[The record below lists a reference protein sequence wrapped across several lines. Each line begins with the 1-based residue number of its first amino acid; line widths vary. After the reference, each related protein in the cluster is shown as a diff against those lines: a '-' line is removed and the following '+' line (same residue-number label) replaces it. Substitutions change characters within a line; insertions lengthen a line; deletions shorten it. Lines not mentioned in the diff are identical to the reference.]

1 MLNHR
6 FASLAI
12 FLIGAA
18 FCSLGCGSRYPTSNY
33 GLSEGSSARVSPDAV
48 SAFRNMCD
56 ETNRKSMKVG
66 SLSNRTANKLSS
78 LIWIPEESF
87 VHSAPVLDWMEE
99 WLKKGGKTLIY
110 VGRDY
115 SPTADYWDFA
125 GAELQSQEK
134 NKSTVVG
141 ALENKALEELKLD
154 SLQSG
159 QRDRIAL
166 PWALLENEAGLFETV
181 EQLEGPWASDL
192 QEHKHRIRVRSF
204 FRDWS
209 SADSEKVSKQLDWQS
224 EVSDSSK
231 PVQSS
236 FPKQWTTGDT
246 NNLEIAKK
254 AEENDLDAE
263 VMLASKSN
271 KPLITVLSKEEWQGS
286 QVILLANSCFISNY
300 SMTHRGNRV
309 LAHKLIADLPQGKVG
324 FLTLA
329 RDPRVSTGDDEEEQR
344 GFEMLTEWPL
354 NVISFHAFFLG
365 MIVLASLFPILGS
378 PKKLPE
384 LSTQNFAQHV
394 EALGALLFRS
404 SDRFYALTTIAD
416 YFRVVRKDP
425 NSPWAKYEETVH
437 QQPSSPFQSEPS
449 PPQSMDSQREA

>member
-236 FPKQWTTGDT
+236 FPKQWTTGDM

-254 AEENDLDAE
+254 AEENDLNAE

-425 NSPWAKYEETVH
+425 NSPWAKYEETIH

>member
-224 EVSDSSK
+224 EVTDSSK

-254 AEENDLDAE
+254 AEENDLNAE

-425 NSPWAKYEETVH
+425 NSPWAKYEETIH

>member
-87 VHSAPVLDWMEE
+87 VHSAPVLDWMED

-254 AEENDLDAE
+254 AEENDLNAE
-263 VMLASKSN
+263 VMLASTSN

-425 NSPWAKYEETVH
+425 NSPWAKYEETIH

>member
-1 MLNHR
+1 
-6 FASLAI
+6 
-12 FLIGAA
+12 
-18 FCSLGCGSRYPTSNY
+18 
-33 GLSEGSSARVSPDAV
+33 
-48 SAFRNMCD
+48 
-56 ETNRKSMKVG
+56 
-66 SLSNRTANKLSS
+66 
-78 LIWIPEESF
+78 
-87 VHSAPVLDWMEE
+87 MEE
-99 WLKKGGKTLIY
+99 WLKKGNKTLIY

-125 GAELQSQEK
+125 GAELQSQETS
-134 NKSTVVG
+134 KSTVVG
-141 ALENKALEELKLD
+141 ALENKAFEELRLD

-166 PWALLENEAGLFETV
+166 PWALLENEAGVFETV

-209 SADSEKVSKQLDWQS
+209 LVDSEKVAKQLDWQS

-231 PVQSS
+231 PGQSS
-236 FPKQWTTGDT
+236 FPKQWTTEDT

-254 AEENDLDAE
+254 VKENDLDAE
-263 VMLASKSN
+263 VLLASKSN

-300 SMTHRGNRV
+300 SMTHHGNRII
-309 LAHKLIADLPQGKVG
+309 AHKLIADLPQGKVG

-329 RDPRVSTGDDEEEQR
+329 RDPRVSAGDDEEEQR

-365 MIVLASLFPILGS
+365 MIVLASLFPILGR

-394 EALGALLFRS
+394 VALGALLFRS

-449 PPQSMDSQREA
+449 PPQSLDSQRDA

>member
-87 VHSAPVLDWMEE
+87 VHSAPVLDWMED

-425 NSPWAKYEETVH
+425 NSPWAKYEETIH

>member
-87 VHSAPVLDWMEE
+87 VHSAPVL
-99 WLKKGGKTLIY
+99 
-110 VGRDY
+110 
-115 SPTADYWDFA
+115 
-125 GAELQSQEK
+125 
-134 NKSTVVG
+134 VG

-192 QEHKHRIRVRSF
+192 REHKHRIRVRSF

>member
-1 MLNHR
+1 
-6 FASLAI
+6 
-12 FLIGAA
+12 
-18 FCSLGCGSRYPTSNY
+18 
-33 GLSEGSSARVSPDAV
+33 
-48 SAFRNMCD
+48 MCD

-99 WLKKGGKTLIY
+99 WLKKGGKTLVY

-134 NKSTVVG
+134 NKSTIVG

-154 SLQSG
+154 SLQSS
-159 QRDRIAL
+159 QRERIAL
-166 PWALLENEAGLFETV
+166 PWALLENEAGVFETV
-181 EQLEGPWASDL
+181 DQLEGPWASDL

-231 PVQSS
+231 PVQSG

-246 NNLEIAKK
+246 NNLEIAKNV
-254 AEENDLDAE
+254 EESDLNAE
-263 VMLASKSN
+263 VLLATKSN

-286 QVILLANSCFISNY
+286 QVILLANSCFVSNY
-300 SMTHRGNRV
+300 SMTHGGNRA

-329 RDPRVSTGDDEEEQR
+329 RDPRVSAGDDEEEQR

-365 MIVLASLFPILGS
+365 MIVLASLFPILGR

-437 QQPSSPFQSEPS
+437 QQPSSPFQREPS
-449 PPQSMDSQREA
+449 PPQSLESQRDA

>member
-87 VHSAPVLDWMEE
+87 VHSAPVLDWMED

-254 AEENDLDAE
+254 AEENDLNAE

-425 NSPWAKYEETVH
+425 NSPWAKYEETIH

>member
-87 VHSAPVLDWMEE
+87 VHSAPVLDWMED

-236 FPKQWTTGDT
+236 FPKQWTTGDM

-254 AEENDLDAE
+254 AEENDLNAE

-425 NSPWAKYEETVH
+425 NSPWAKYEETIH

>member
-1 MLNHR
+1 VLNHR
-6 FASLAI
+6 FACPVLL
-12 FLIGAA
+12 LIGLS
-18 FCSLGCGSRYPTSNY
+18 FCTLGCGSRYPTSNY

-87 VHSAPVLDWMEE
+87 VHSAPVRDWMEE
-99 WLKKGGKTLIY
+99 WLKKGNKTLIY

-154 SLQSG
+154 SLQSS

-166 PWALLENEAGLFETV
+166 PWALLENEAGVFETV
-181 EQLEGPWASDL
+181 EQLDGPWANDL

-209 SADSEKVSKQLDWQS
+209 LADSEKVSKQLDWQA

-254 AEENDLDAE
+254 VEENDLDAE
-263 VMLASKSN
+263 VLLASKSN

-286 QVILLANSCFISNY
+286 QVILLANSCFVSNY
-300 SMTHRGNRV
+300 SMTHSGNRV
-309 LAHKLIADLPQGKVG
+309 LAHKLIEDLPQGKVG
-324 FLTLA
+324 FLTAA
-329 RDPRVSTGDDEEEQR
+329 RDPRVSVGDEEEEQR

-365 MIVLASLFPILGS
+365 MIVLASLFPILGR

-404 SDRFYALTTIAD
+404 SDRFFALSTIAD

-437 QQPSSPFQSEPS
+437 QQPSSPFQSEPA
-449 PPQSMDSQREA
+449 PPQSLDSQRDA

>member
-254 AEENDLDAE
+254 AEENDLNAE

-425 NSPWAKYEETVH
+425 NSPWAKYEETIH

>member
-87 VHSAPVLDWMEE
+87 VHSAPVLDWTED

-192 QEHKHRIRVRSF
+192 LEHKHRIRVRSF

-246 NNLEIAKK
+246 NNLVIAKK

-425 NSPWAKYEETVH
+425 NSPWAKYEETIH

>member
-1 MLNHR
+1 VHNNR
-6 FASLAI
+6 FATLVL

-18 FCSLGCGSRYPTSNY
+18 FCTLGCGSRYPTSNY

-99 WLKKGGKTLIY
+99 WLKKGNKTLIY

-154 SLQSG
+154 SLQSS

-166 PWALLENEAGLFETV
+166 PWALLENEAGVFETV
-181 EQLEGPWASDL
+181 EQLDGPWANDL

-209 SADSEKVSKQLDWQS
+209 LADSEKVSKQLDWQA

-254 AEENDLDAE
+254 VEENDLDAE
-263 VMLASKSN
+263 VLLASKSN

-286 QVILLANSCFISNY
+286 QVILLANSCFVSNY
-300 SMTHRGNRV
+300 SMTHSGNRV
-309 LAHKLIADLPQGKVG
+309 LAHKLIEDLPQGKVG
-324 FLTLA
+324 FLTAA
-329 RDPRVSTGDDEEEQR
+329 RDPRVSVGDEEEEQR

-365 MIVLASLFPILGS
+365 MIVLASLFPILGR

-404 SDRFYALTTIAD
+404 SDRFFALSTIAD

-437 QQPSSPFQSEPS
+437 QQPSSPFQSEPA
-449 PPQSMDSQREA
+449 PPQSLDSQRDA

>member
-1 MLNHR
+1 MLLGLS
-6 FASLAI
+6 FGI
-12 FLIGAA
+12 
-18 FCSLGCGSRYPTSNY
+18 LGCGSRYPTSNY

-87 VHSAPVLDWMEE
+87 VHSTPVLDWMEE
-99 WLKKGGKTLIY
+99 WLKKGNKTLIY

-134 NKSTVVG
+134 DKSTVVG

-154 SLQSG
+154 SLQSS
-159 QRDRIAL
+159 QRERIAL

-181 EQLEGPWASDL
+181 EHVEGPWANDL
-192 QEHKHRIRVRSF
+192 QEYKHLIRVRSF

-209 SADSEKVSKQLDWQS
+209 SADPKNVSKQLDWQA
-224 EVSDSSK
+224 EVSDSTK
-231 PVQSS
+231 PVESS

-254 AEENDLDAE
+254 VEENDLDAE
-263 VMLASKSN
+263 VLLASKSN

-300 SMTHRGNRV
+300 SMTHRGNRII
-309 LAHKLIADLPQGKVG
+309 AHKLIEDLPQGKVG
-324 FLTLA
+324 FLTAA
-329 RDPRVSTGDDEEEQR
+329 RDPRVSVGDEEEEQR

-365 MIVLASLFPILGS
+365 MIVLASLFPILGR

-404 SDRFYALTTIAD
+404 SDRFYALSTIAD

-425 NSPWAKYEETVH
+425 NSPWAKYEESVH

-449 PPQSMDSQREA
+449 PPQSLDSQRDA

>member
-87 VHSAPVLDWMEE
+87 VHSAPVLDWMED

-300 SMTHRGNRV
+300 SMTHSGNRV
-309 LAHKLIADLPQGKVG
+309 LAHKLIADLSQGKVG

-425 NSPWAKYEETVH
+425 NSPWAKYEETIH

>member
-6 FASLAI
+6 FACPVLL
-12 FLIGAA
+12 LIGLS
-18 FCSLGCGSRYPTSNY
+18 FCTLGCGSRYPTSNY

-99 WLKKGGKTLIY
+99 WLKKGDKTLIY

-125 GAELQSQEK
+125 GAQLQSQEK
-134 NKSTVVG
+134 NKSTIVG
-141 ALENKALEELKLD
+141 ALENKALEELRLD
-154 SLQSG
+154 SLQSS

-166 PWALLENEAGLFETV
+166 PWALLENEAGVFETV

-209 SADSEKVSKQLDWQS
+209 LADSEKVSKQLDWQA

-254 AEENDLDAE
+254 VEENDLDAE
-263 VMLASKSN
+263 VLLASKSN

-300 SMTHRGNRV
+300 SMTHRGNRII
-309 LAHKLIADLPQGKVG
+309 AHKLIEDLPQGKVG
-324 FLTLA
+324 FLTAA
-329 RDPRVSTGDDEEEQR
+329 RDPRVSVGDEEEEQR

-365 MIVLASLFPILGS
+365 MIVLASLFPILGR

-437 QQPSSPFQSEPS
+437 QQPSSPFQSEPA
-449 PPQSMDSQREA
+449 PPQSLDSQRDA

>member
-1 MLNHR
+1 VLNHR

-236 FPKQWTTGDT
+236 FPKQWTTGDM

-254 AEENDLDAE
+254 AEENDLNAE

-425 NSPWAKYEETVH
+425 NSPWAKYEETIH

>member
-254 AEENDLDAE
+254 AEENDLNAE
-263 VMLASKSN
+263 VMLASTSN

-425 NSPWAKYEETVH
+425 NSPWAKYEETIH

>member
-425 NSPWAKYEETVH
+425 NSPWAKYEETIH

>member
-1 MLNHR
+1 MLDSR
-6 FASLAI
+6 LFGFILLSVC
-12 FLIGAA
+12 LIAGT
-18 FCSLGCGSRYPTSNY
+18 LGCGTRYPTSNY
-33 GLSEGSSARVSPDAV
+33 GLSEGSLARVSPDAV

-78 LIWIPEESF
+78 LVWIPEESF
-87 VHSAPVLDWMEE
+87 VHSSPVLDWMEE
-99 WLKKGGKTLIY
+99 WLKKGGKTLVY

-115 SPTADYWDFA
+115 SPTADYWGFTC
-125 GAELQSQEK
+125 EKFQTQEK
-134 NKSTVVG
+134 SEEDVVR
-141 ALENKALEELKLD
+141 ALENKAIEELQLD
-154 SLQSG
+154 SIQSV
-159 QRDRIAL
+159 QRDRIAT
-166 PWALLENEAGLFETV
+166 PWGLLENEDGTFENV
-181 EQLEGPWASDL
+181 EKFQGEWANEIQQQKNRVL
-192 QEHKHRIRVRSF
+192 VRSF
-204 FRDWS
+204 FRDWNSIDAKQVS
-209 SADSEKVSKQLDWQS
+209 SKFDWQS
-224 EVSDSSK
+224 EILDSTK
-231 PVQSS
+231 PVQSY
-236 FPKQWTTGDT
+236 PRQWTAGDT
-246 NNLEIAKK
+246 NNLEIAKSI
-254 AEENDLDAE
+254 EENELSADVL
-263 VMLASKSN
+263 LATDSN
-271 KPLITVLSKEEWQGS
+271 KPLITVLSKEEWQDS
-286 QVILLANSCFISNY
+286 KVILLANSCFVSNY
-300 SMTHRGNRV
+300 SMTHGGNRA

-329 RDPRVSTGDDEEEQR
+329 RDPRVSTGDDEEDQR

-365 MIVLASLFPILGS
+365 MIVLAALFPILGR

-437 QQPSSPFQSEPS
+437 QQPGSPFQSEPPAL
-449 PPQSMDSQREA
+449 PPSNDQRDT

>member
-154 SLQSG
+154 SLQSS

-263 VMLASKSN
+263 VLLASKSN

-300 SMTHRGNRV
+300 SMTHSGNRV

>member
-1 MLNHR
+1 MHNNR
-6 FASLAI
+6 FATLAL
-12 FLIGAA
+12 FLILAA
-18 FCSLGCGSRYPTSNY
+18 SFTLGCGSRYPTSNY

-99 WLKKGGKTLIY
+99 WLKKGDKTLIY

-125 GAELQSQEK
+125 GAQLQSQEK
-134 NKSTVVG
+134 SKSTVVG
-141 ALENKALEELKLD
+141 ALENKALEELRLD
-154 SLQSG
+154 SLQSS

-166 PWALLENEAGLFETV
+166 PWALLENEAGVFETV

-209 SADSEKVSKQLDWQS
+209 LADSEKVSKQLDWQA

-254 AEENDLDAE
+254 VEENDLDAE
-263 VMLASKSN
+263 VLLATKSN

-300 SMTHRGNRV
+300 SMTHRGNRII
-309 LAHKLIADLPQGKVG
+309 AHKLIEDLPQGKVG
-324 FLTLA
+324 FLTAA
-329 RDPRVSTGDDEEEQR
+329 RDPRVSVGDEEEEQR

-365 MIVLASLFPILGS
+365 MIVLASLFPILGR

-437 QQPSSPFQSEPS
+437 QQPSSPFQSEPA
-449 PPQSMDSQREA
+449 PPQSLDSQRDA

>member
-12 FLIGAA
+12 VLIVAA
-18 FCSLGCGSRYPTSNY
+18 LCSLGCGSRYPTSHY

-125 GAELQSQEK
+125 SSELQSQEK
-134 NKSTVVG
+134 DKSIVVG

-154 SLQSG
+154 SLQSS

-166 PWALLENEAGLFETV
+166 PWALLENEAGLFETI
-181 EQLEGPWASDL
+181 EHLEGPWASDL

-246 NNLEIAKK
+246 KNLEIAKK
-254 AEENDLDAE
+254 AEENDLDAK
-263 VMLASKSN
+263 VMLASKSS

-416 YFRVVRKDP
+416 YFRLVRKDP

>member
-254 AEENDLDAE
+254 AQENDLDAE
-263 VMLASKSN
+263 VLLASKSN